1 MPWNIENYFI
11 MNNTVLQVEITI
23 PLMEFIYV
31 EIEDVKD
38 AWVSLLDQVVNEHP
52 DYEMSWEMQ
61 PKDDDALVLVRIAK
75 TGGLGEFTPK
85 EAKDAL
91 AAADALFE
99 KPEAKLRWKATP
111 KKETPGK
118 KKAKKR
124 S

>member
-1 MPWNIENYFI
+1 LPWNIENYFI

-31 EIEDVKD
+31 KIEDVKD
-38 AWVSLLDQVVNEHP
+38 AWASLLGQVVNEHP

-75 TGGLGEFTPK
+75 SGGLREFTPE

-99 KPEAKLRWKATP
+99 KPKSKPR
-111 KKETPGK
+111 K
-118 KKAKKR
+118 KKTASKRKTPAKKK

>member
-1 MPWNIENYFI
+1 LPWNIENYFI

-38 AWVSLLDQVVNEHP
+38 AWVSLLGQVVNEHP

-61 PKDDDALVLVRIAK
+61 PKNDNALVLVRIAK
-75 TGGLGEFTPK
+75 TGGLGEFTPE

-99 KPEAKLRWKATP
+99 RPKDKPKEEAAP
-111 KKETPGK
+111 KKRPSAK
-118 KKAKKR
+118 KK

>member
-1 MPWNIENYFI
+1 

-31 EIEDVKD
+31 NIEDVKD
-38 AWVSLLDQVVNEHP
+38 AWVNLLGQVVNEHP

-61 PKDDDALVLVRIAK
+61 PKDNDALVLVRIARS
-75 TGGLGEFTPK
+75 GGLGEFSPK

-91 AAADALFE
+91 SAADALFE
-99 KPEAKLRWKATP
+99 TPKAKSRKKATP
-111 KKETPGK
+111 KKIGPAK
-118 KKAKKR
+118 KKK

>member
-1 MPWNIENYFI
+1 LPWNIENYFI

-38 AWVSLLDQVVNEHP
+38 AWVSLLGQVVNEHP

-61 PKDDDALVLVRIAK
+61 PKENNALVLVRIAK
-75 TGGLGEFTPK
+75 TGGLGEFTPQ

-99 KPEAKLRWKATP
+99 KPGDRPNKEASP
-111 KKETPGK
+111 KKKSPSK
-118 KKAKKR
+118 KK

>member
-1 MPWNIENYFI
+1 

-31 EIEDVKD
+31 NIEDVKD
-38 AWVSLLDQVVNEHP
+38 AWFNLLDQVVNEHP

-61 PKDDDALVLVRIAK
+61 PKNDDALVLVRIAK
-75 TGGLGEFTPK
+75 SGGLGEFTPK
-85 EAKDAL
+85 EAKAAL

-99 KPEAKLRWKATP
+99 KPKAKS
-111 KKETPGK
+111 K
-118 KKAKKR
+118 KK

>member
-1 MPWNIENYFI
+1 LPWNIENYFI

-38 AWVSLLDQVVNEHP
+38 AWVSLLGQVVNEHP

-61 PKDDDALVLVRIAK
+61 PKDNNALVLVRIAK
-75 TGGLGEFTPK
+75 TGGLGEFTPQ

-91 AAADALFE
+91 AAADALFGSPKDKPKE
-99 KPEAKLRWKATP
+99 KAAP
-111 KKETPGK
+111 KKRHSAK
-118 KKAKKR
+118 KK

>member
-31 EIEDVKD
+31 KIEDVKD
-38 AWVSLLDQVVNEHP
+38 AWFNLLDQVVNEHP

-61 PKDDDALVLVRIAK
+61 SKNDDALVLVRIAK
-75 TGGLGEFTPK
+75 SGGLGEFTPK
-85 EAKDAL
+85 EAKAAL
-91 AAADALFE
+91 AAADALFD
-99 KPEAKLRWKATP
+99 KPKTKPKKKTP
-111 KKETPGK
+111 KKKAPAK
-118 KKAKKR
+118 KKAKKK